1 MFRLLQ
7 AIATLMWGD
16 STVIYLAKSRDVK
29 TIVTKMKDCIT
40 DESGKAI
47 CRDIIEMIYAID

>member
-1 MFRLLQ
+1 MQ

-29 TIVTKMKDCIT
+29 TIITRMKDAIT
-40 DESGKAI
+40 DENGKGI
-47 CRDIIEMIYAID
+47 CRDVIEMIYAVN